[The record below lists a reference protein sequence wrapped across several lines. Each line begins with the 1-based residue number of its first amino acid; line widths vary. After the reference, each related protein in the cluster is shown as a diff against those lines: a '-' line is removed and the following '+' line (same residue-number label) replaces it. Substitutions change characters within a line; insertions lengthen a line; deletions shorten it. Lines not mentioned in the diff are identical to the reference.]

1 MLMAGDVIFTE
12 GGQLATVAA
21 RKVELARLAEHQAFD
36 ADEASRRTQQA
47 YAVGGA
53 GLLAGLIALILAV
66 TGRSATVEQPGGIAQ
81 LGLSANAPQAPR
93 PAPWALKPLDADE
106 GIVSHA
112 RASVGGGSA
121 KPAPSASSAGA
132 TSGEWQAVPKNAVV
146 LRTAAD
152 LATEF
157 GRVRESAELQRL
169 LGRTADLLDAAG
181 VVVWMSAADST
192 GETLRPVLAHGYA
205 PQILARISAVP
216 CSADNAAAAAYR
228 TGTLQIVQSHL
239 GGSNGAAV
247 AGAIVAPILAAEGCI
262 GALSAEINNG
272 GEGSEAIQSVAAI
285 VAAQLASILAA
296 TSTEAGTESP
306 EMRSVTAG

>member
-1 MLMAGDVIFTE
+1 
-12 GGQLATVAA
+12 
-21 RKVELARLAEHQAFD
+21 
-36 ADEASRRTQQA
+36 
-47 YAVGGA
+47 
-53 GLLAGLIALILAV
+53 
-66 TGRSATVEQPGGIAQ
+66 
-81 LGLSANAPQAPR
+81 
-93 PAPWALKPLDADE
+93 
-106 GIVSHA
+106 
-112 RASVGGGSA
+112 
-121 KPAPSASSAGA
+121 
-132 TSGEWQAVPKNAVV
+132 
-146 LRTAAD
+146 
-152 LATEF
+152 
-157 GRVRESAELQRL
+157 
-169 LGRTADLLDAAG
+169 
-181 VVVWMSAADST
+181 MSAADST

-228 TGTLQIVQSHL
+228 TGTLQVVQSHL